1 MFAMIIILFFS
12 FFISYILFYPS
23 LALSNTLGA
32 IDIPDDRKIHS
43 KPMARGGGFTFFVA
57 FSILLVLIPI
67 NIELKIPL
75 SLSAAVIFFIG
86 LLDDVIEFSAF
97 EKLSGQFFGLAVYY
111 FLSELLS
118 YNITAFQG
126 IFMAIWIILITNATN
141 IVDGLDGLAVG
152 VCASEA
158 ICLSAI
164 ALILGNIDILFC
176 SFLLLS
182 ALLGFLPH
190 NFPKAKIFMGDCG
203 ALFLGFT
210 LAVISSRL
218 ISESKSITCLLSIL
232 LVFRVPIAEAYLSII
247 RRIIKRKNPFKADK
261 EHFHHLLI
269 KRGFTRECATLALVT
284 ISLFFGVLG
293 ILVSFLG
300 R

>member
-1 MFAMIIILFFS
+1 ML
-12 FFISYILFYPS
+12 
-23 LALSNTLGA
+23 LGVGTTGTIQA
-32 IDIPDDRKIHS
+32 EN
-43 KPMARGGGFTFFVA
+43 MNV
-57 FSILLVLIPI
+57 V
-67 NIELKIPL
+67 
-75 SLSAAVIFFIG
+75 
-86 LLDDVIEFSAF
+86 
-97 EKLSGQFFGLAVYY
+97 LAV
-111 FLSELLS
+111 FSL
-118 YNITAFQG
+118 
-126 IFMAIWIILITNATN
+126 
-141 IVDGLDGLAVG
+141 VG
-152 VCASEA
+152 
-158 ICLSAI
+158 
-164 ALILGNIDILFC
+164 
-176 SFLLLS
+176 
-182 ALLGFLPH
+182 ALLAFLCYNGFP
-190 NFPKAKIFMGDCG
+190 AKIFMGDCG